1 MFLHE
6 DRQVFEEVIS
16 ATSEYLGRSIDIVE
30 KDYYPRKLTISSL
43 WRP

>member
-6 DRQVFEEVIS
+6 DRQAFEEIIT

-30 KDYYPRKLTISSL
+30 KDYYMFFI
-43 WRP
+43 